1 MLFIVNPISG
11 KGRKARIIAHLQ
23 EKGLKVVCTEYAGH
37 AEVLAREAS
46 ERVIVAV
53 GGDGTVNEVA
63 RGIVG
68 TDKVLGIIPCGSGDG
83 LALHLGIS
91 RHYKRAVK
99 TILDGKVAKI
109 DSGLINDR
117 PFFSVCGTG
126 FDAVVSERFAKS
138 GRRGLMN
145 YIKLGL
151 ETWKEYSPEKYTI
164 EIDGNAFETE
174 ASLLTVG
181 NSSQWGNNARIAP
194 LADISDGVL
203 DMTAVD
209 RFSVIEMP
217 ALAIL
222 LMTGRLDKNSHV
234 HCYRGSHFRI
244 SRPAGGPAHADGDWF
259 SAGTELDIRILPH
272 SLNVLVPRQNSQ
284 QDPYTQASRYLRASV
299 LPCAAAISNHFFAA
313 ALSTLTPSP

>member
-11 KGRKARIIAHLQ
+11 KGRKARIIAHLK
-23 EKGLKVVCTEYAGH
+23 EKGMKVVYTEYAGH
-37 AEVLAREAS
+37 AEVLSREAA
-46 ERVIVAV
+46 ERIIVAV

-91 RHYKRAVK
+91 RHYRQALK
-99 TILDGKVAKI
+99 TILKGDIQKI
-109 DSGLINDR
+109 DSGLINDK

-138 GRRGLMN
+138 GKRGLKN

-151 ETWKEYSPEKYTI
+151 KTWMDYTPENYKI

-174 ASLLTVG
+174 ASLLTIG
-181 NSSQWGNNARIAP
+181 NSSQWGNNAKIAP
-194 LADISDGVL
+194 LADISDGML

-209 RFSVIEMP
+209 RFSAIEMP
-217 ALAIL
+217 ALAFQ
-222 LMTGRLDKNSHV
+222 LMTGQLDKNSRV
-234 HCYRGSHFRI
+234 HCYRGRHIKI
-244 SRPAGGPAHADGDWF
+244 SRPSGGPAHADGDWF
-259 SAGTELDIRILPH
+259 SAGTELDIRILPQ
-272 SLNVLVPRQNSQ
+272 SLNVLVP
-284 QDPYTQASRYLRASV
+284 
-299 LPCAAAISNHFFAA
+299 
-313 ALSTLTPSP
+313 

>member
-11 KGRKARIIAHLQ
+11 KGRKARIIAHLK

-37 AEVLAREAS
+37 AEVLARKAT

-91 RHYKRAVK
+91 RHYKQALK
-99 TILDGKVAKI
+99 TIMEGNVQKI
-109 DSGLINDR
+109 DSGLINGR

-138 GRRGLMN
+138 GKRGLMN
-145 YIKLGL
+145 YIEIGL
-151 ETWKEYSPEKYTI
+151 KTWKEYAPEKYQL
-164 EIDGNAFETE
+164 EIDGNAFEIE
-174 ASLLTVG
+174 AALLTIG
-181 NSSQWGNNARIAP
+181 NSSQWGNNAKIAP

-203 DMTAVD
+203 DITAVD

-217 ALAIL
+217 VLATL
-222 LMTGRLDKNSHV
+222 LMTGRLDKNSRV
-234 HCYRGSHFRI
+234 HCYRGCHIKI
-244 SRPAGGPAHADGDWF
+244 SRPVKGPAHADGDWF
-259 SAGTELDIRILPH
+259 SAGTELEVRILPH
-272 SLNVLVPRQNSQ
+272 SLNVIVP
-284 QDPYTQASRYLRASV
+284 
-299 LPCAAAISNHFFAA
+299 
-313 ALSTLTPSP
+313 